1 MKNKSK
7 ALFGLIIILILV
19 YPAAAIIE
27 NVLSK
32 TQEPGDVAA
41 VSESGSEVQSIS
53 MPYTLRVGREMYL
66 DYCSVCHG
74 ESGDGLGFNAYT
86 LETKP
91 RNFSDAEYMNELSDA
106 RLSETISEGGRGVN
120 KSVLMPAWG
129 NTFSQLEI
137 SFIVDYLRS
146 FAPNNTG
153 TTFPFPSEPRDNS
166 KDNH

>member
-7 ALFGLIIILILV
+7 ALFGLIIILILT
-19 YPAAAIIE
+19 YPTVVIIE
-27 NVLSK
+27 NVWSR
-32 TQEPGDVAA
+32 TQEPGDAA
-41 VSESGSEVQSIS
+41 SSSESGSEVQSIA
-53 MPYTLRVGREMYL
+53 MPYTQRVGREIYM

-74 ESGDGLGFNAYT
+74 EEGDGMGFNAYT
-86 LETKP
+86 LADKP

-153 TTFPFPSEPRDNS
+153 STSPFSSESRNIS
-166 KDNH
+166 KDNQ

>member
-27 NVLSK
+27 NVLSE

-53 MPYTLRVGREMYL
+53 MQYTLRVGREIYM

-120 KSVLMPAWG
+120 KSVLMPVWG
-129 NTFSQLEI
+129 NTLSPLEI
-137 SFIVDYLRS
+137 TYLVGYIRQFS
-146 FAPNNTG
+146 RKTEA
-153 TTFPFPSEPRDNS
+153 E
-166 KDNH
+166 